1 MTCLHRFAMA
11 SAVFL
16 SAAASAAT
24 LHVPS
29 AYPTIQSAIEEALN
43 GDTVQVA
50 PGIYYEHIDFMGKAI
65 AVIGDGATNTA
76 ISGADSGGSVV
87 RFALGEGID
96 SVLEG
101 FSIQEGRGELVN
113 DPVFGSVL
121 CGGGVIV
128 LQSSPTIRDCVMEG
142 NACWGGSGLCNVGS
156 SPDIIGCTF
165 RGNVSEGH
173 GGGMYNLN
181 ASQPYIENCVFE
193 ANDASWGGGMTNTVG
208 SDAKVLNCTF
218 VNNHVGNVG
227 GGMFN
232 RSYSSPTVTGCSF
245 LNNTQTGNPVG
256 SGGGMCTYGS
266 GNGGGPCYPTVIDCL
281 FEGNVV
287 TGDGGG
293 MSNAYDS
300 YTTVT
305 NCIFRGNYGGRDGG
319 GIACIGAHDPDVP
332 SNATIDGCV
341 FEGNEAADR
350 GGGFFSRASE
360 PTLLNCDIRKNMAT
374 NGGGAAFFESE
385 ATYVE
390 GNVFCANIDEPVW
403 GTYVDGGDNVFE
415 EGCEDDCIGDANGDG
430 EVNVDDVL
438 MVLSDFGGAGAG
450 DINGDGIVDV
460 NDILLVIGAWGPC

>member
-1 MTCLHRFAMA
+1 MTCLHRLAMA
-11 SAVFL
+11 LAVFL

-29 AYPTIQSAIEEALN
+29 AYPTIQSAIEEAFN
-43 GDTVQVA
+43 GDIVQVA
-50 PGIYYEHIDFMGKAI
+50 PGIYNEHIDFMGKAI
-65 AVIGDGATNTA
+65 VVIGDGATNTA

-156 SPDIIGCTF
+156 SPNIIGCTF

-181 ASQPYIENCVFE
+181 GSQPYVENCVFE

-218 VNNHVGNVG
+218 VNNHVDNVG

-266 GNGGGPCYPTVIDCL
+266 GNGGGPCYPIVIDCL

-319 GIACIGAHDPDVP
+319 GIACVGAHDPDVP

-385 ATYVE
+385 ATYVA

-403 GTYVDGGDNVFE
+403 GMYVDGGDNIFE
-415 EGCEDDCIGDANGDG
+415 EGCEDDCIADANGDG
-430 EVNVDDVL
+430 EVGVDDVL
-438 MVLSDFGGAGAG
+438 MVLSDFGSAGEG
-450 DINGDGIVDV
+450 DVNGDGIVDV
-460 NDILLVIGAWGPC
+460 NDILLVISAWGPC